1 MNNRAFI
8 GLGSNI
14 QDRLGFLRIAIQ
26 TLSEHPEIQVV
37 NYSSIYDTDPVG
49 YTDQDSFL
57 NMVVEI
63 NTNLPPD
70 ELLKTILEVE
80 RQLGRKREL
89 KWGPRTLDLDI
100 LMYNQENIEDEEL
113 IVPHPRMSERAFV
126 MIPLMEI
133 DPELSIKGVMI
144 GHIVN
149 ELKDREG
156 VQIWKQKSGEDVF
169 ELFAN

>member
-1 MNNRAFI
+1 MINRAFI

-14 QDRLGFLRIAIQ
+14 QDRSAYLKGGIQ
-26 TLSEHPEIQVV
+26 ALAEHPDIQVV
-37 NYSSIYDTDPVG
+37 NYSSIYETEPVG

-63 NTNLPPD
+63 NTDLTPAK
-70 ELLKTILEVE
+70 LLQIILNME
-80 RQLGRKREL
+80 RGLGRKREL

-100 LMYNQENIEDEEL
+100 LIYNQENIEDEEL

-144 GHIVN
+144 KHIVN
-149 ELKDREG
+149 ELKDRDG
-156 VQIWKQKSGEDVF
+156 VQIWKQKSGEDVY